1 MRALMRLER
10 VLDGV
15 VEAVG
20 RIALWLVLALIL
32 LVAFNVVA
40 RYGFRYSR
48 VPLQELEWHI
58 LAAVAMFG
66 AVFTYQQDEMVRVDV
81 FYAHYPAWLKDLLD
95 LVVALIIVLPFA
107 GFMAYLGYRYGAHSF
122 RIGEGSPNPG
132 GLPHRFIVKSFIGAG
147 FALLTLQGVAVVAR
161 KLVRLLTGSAHRAAT
176 E

>member
-1 MRALMRLER
+1 MNALLLLGR
-10 VLDGV
+10 VLDGF

-32 LVAFNVVA
+32 LVAFNVMA

-58 LAAVAMFG
+58 LAAIAMFG

-81 FYAHYPAWLKDLLD
+81 FHAHYPAWLKELLD
-95 LVVALIIVLPFA
+95 LVVALLIVLPFA
-107 GFMAYLGYRYGAHSF
+107 AFMAYLGYRYGAHSF

-132 GLPHRFIVKSFIGAG
+132 GLPYRFIVKSFIGVG
-147 FALLTLQGVAVVAR
+147 FGLLTLQGLAVVLR
-161 KLVRLLTGSAHRAAT
+161 KSVRLITGEYRQTVRH
-176 E
+176 